1 MISAISTASM
11 ISGEAAAGDRHRCTE
26 VPGREQAGGR
36 REQALLPEGGMWTWK
51 RSGRFRSEAPCGYR
65 EFPGCCAAL
74 KDRPTAY
81 SSTFPSDGA
90 LCGWLP
96 EIQYQGNFALIQN
109 KLNALLERSLIEND
123 NSKIA
128 RNYELL
134 AQELDDKDDLAKAQ
148 YACQLGTQ
156 AASVMT
162 QAVTSVTDSIFSAMN
177 KAQGAKLQAQQQQL
191 DMRKQALESEVQV
204 LSNEYQAVKQGEQ
217 SEAKNIA
224 PQFGLA

>member
-1 MISAISTASM
+1 MSINFSNFNTLGSMNFGGEFFSQLSMLNMMGDVFSFGNMNTSVDYSALS
-11 ISGEAAAGDRHRCTE
+11 
-26 VPGREQAGGR
+26 
-36 REQALLPEGGMWTWK
+36 
-51 RSGRFRSEAPCGYR
+51 
-65 EFPGCCAAL
+65 
-74 KDRPTAY
+74 
-81 SSTFPSDGA
+81 
-90 LCGWLP
+90 
-96 EIQYQGNFALIQN
+96 
-109 KLNALLERSLIEND
+109 
-123 NSKIA
+123 
-128 RNYELL
+128 
-134 AQELDDKDDLAKAQ
+134 KDDLAKAQ

-156 AASVMT
+156 AASVMS